1 MFISNCSP
9 LIFVINVILC
19 LSNLTKHPKVSSM
32 ACMHLSRAPAPF
44 PLGVTDVAMPS
55 LFQFS
60 AVDVAFAV
68 DYSKDFG
75 FEDGVV
81 DNPPTKVAKLNYA
94 PSTSPS
100 PLLNEKHARN
110 PRSTRDL
117 CMDEPQIDVPTF
129 ANVPIVL
136 VSISLDVPKAQTNA
150 PKAKVP
156 NYWPSQVFP

>member
-1 MFISNCSP
+1 MYASQSGP
-9 LIFVINVILC
+9 
-19 LSNLTKHPKVSSM
+19 SS
-32 ACMHLSRAPAPF
+32 L
-44 PLGVTDVAMPS
+44 PLGVTNVAMPS

-100 PLLNEKHARN
+100 PLLNEKHVRN
-110 PRSTRDL
+110 PRSTRRL
-117 CMDEPQIDVPTF
+117 CMDEPQTDLPTLT
-129 ANVPIVL
+129 NVPIVF
-136 VSISLDVPKAQTNA
+136 VSIPLDVPKAQTNT
-150 PKAKVP
+150 PKPRCPTIGLLKFFLDNFCVLMHYNFLGFSDFHP
-156 NYWPSQVFP
+156 